1 MDCYLAE
8 SLLICCY
15 KMISPEQSVRMN
27 GDAEVWQV
35 VVVMG
40 AVVLVLML
48 LALNG
53 GGGESLLG

>member
-1 MDCYLAE
+1 
-8 SLLICCY
+8 
-15 KMISPEQSVRMN
+15 MISPEQSVRMN

>member
-1 MDCYLAE
+1 
-8 SLLICCY
+8 
-15 KMISPEQSVRMN
+15 MN

-35 VVVMG
+35 VLVMG
-40 AVVLVLML
+40 AVVLVLVM